1 MPTQR
6 LGVVVV
12 QPRTQ
17 APLRVGSIQPML
29 GDKTLLDRQMLVLTQ
44 KTQIA

>member
-29 GDKTLLDRQMLVLTQ
+29 GDKTFYLIGKCLF
-44 KTQIA
+44 